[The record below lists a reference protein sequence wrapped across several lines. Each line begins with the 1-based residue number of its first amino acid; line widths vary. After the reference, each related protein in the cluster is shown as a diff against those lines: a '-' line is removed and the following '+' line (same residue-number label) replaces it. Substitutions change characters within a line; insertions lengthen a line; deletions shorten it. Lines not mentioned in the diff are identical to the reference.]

1 MSRSRTKFVRRRTAN
16 RDRLRGGWG
25 MLDMLVA
32 FTLVVATIAVV
43 TPLVMRHGRLLQSQR
58 QYRIALDELSSQLD
72 RLTVLRADELADAV
86 AELQPTEFIVERL
99 PGATID
105 AQLQEITGGAQQVTL
120 QLAWDT
126 PGRREAP
133 VSLVGWVF
141 PPSSTSS
148 TAEGG
153 QL

>member
-1 MSRSRTKFVRRRTAN
+1 MSRSRNNFLRRQSTN
-16 RDRLRGGWG
+16 RRQLRGGWG

-58 QYRIALDELSSQLD
+58 QYRIALEELSSQLD
-72 RLTVLRADELADAV
+72 RLTMLSA
-86 AELQPTEFIVERL
+86 AELKSAVRQLQPSDFVAERL
-99 PGATID
+99 PGATLA
-105 AQLQEITGGAQQVTL
+105 AQLNEITGGAQQVTL
-120 QLAWDT
+120 AIAWDT

-141 PPSSTSS
+141 PPPENEAS
-148 TAEGG
+148 EGG
-153 QL
+153 QR